1 METSCP
7 LIIKAVNPVLLKY
20 LGSSSLSYIRKGSS
34 THPVMIRIEQYHSFN
49 NFCNCNHKVCAHPPE
64 LETR

>member
-64 LETR
+64 PETC